1 MGKCNFHCSNGVSP
15 GSNWSN
21 LNVSWSTYVE
31 SNDYYPFYHSSC
43 SLPSTVH
50 LNIKYLLRTDN
61 MPGKIINT
69 RGEIPRDTYIE
80 YPAFVELAF
89 IQSAFSSVT
98 GIPKGSMG
106 STP

>member
-1 MGKCNFHCSNGVSP
+1 
-15 GSNWSN
+15 
-21 LNVSWSTYVE
+21 
-31 SNDYYPFYHSSC
+31 
-43 SLPSTVH
+43 
-50 LNIKYLLRTDN
+50 